1 MKDFKIACVYFWKY
15 LKQYWVAVT
24 IMIVLTLLATFFQVI
39 APIYMGN
46 AVTALTKYV
55 ARLADPATRAS
66 ASMATFYTA
75 LKLMALYFLLNVL
88 AQFIAWMIMS
98 KFNAD
103 ATNGMRKNLFAKLQ
117 RMKIRYFD
125 THQDGK
131 ILSLFTSDIDN
142 IFNALNNA
150 VFEIVS
156 QGALYIGTLIMMFSI
171 NVKLALI
178 TVASTPFVLVIALVI
193 MSKARKYLD
202 AQQDEISNL
211 NGYVNEQINGEQ
223 VILSNGLQQESI
235 AGFKKYNRRV
245 KDTMF
250 KGQFYS
256 GLLFPLM
263 QGLSLLNL
271 AIVIVGGIWL
281 IVADSM
287 NTATGL
293 GLIVMFVQYSQTYF
307 QPLTQLT
314 SIYSMIQLALTGAKR
329 LAKVE
334 AQPEEDLVLDGKKQ
348 EDLRSKVALNDV
360 HFSYDEGKEILHG
373 IDLSV
378 KKGQMLALVGPTGS
392 GKTTTMNLFNRFYD
406 VDSGTITFDGVDV
419 RDLTLKS
426 LRSKVGIVLQDSLLF
441 TGTIAENIK
450 YGKPDASDEEMIFAA
465 KQAQIHDFIMSLPEG
480 YATRVSDEQS
490 IFSTGQKQLVSIART
505 LLSDPDF
512 LILDEA
518 TSNVDTVTEEKIQQA
533 MDAVLADRT
542 SFVIAHRLKTI
553 INCEVK
559 AMIRYQDVGMK
570 YGENTILEHIDLE
583 IDAGEFFVLVGPSGS
598 GKTTL
603 LRMLNQ
609 LTLPTQGD
617 IYLNNK
623 KIKEYDKQKLRL
635 NTGYVLQDSSLFPNL
650 TLEDNITIQLEQL
663 GVTKEKRR
671 ARAAELL
678 KSVELDPKVFAKR
691 KPAELSGGQKQRVA
705 IVRALATK
713 PDLVLMD
720 ESFSA
725 LDPVLRRQS
734 QDLILDLHQKL
745 KPTIVFVTHDMQ
757 EALRLGD
764 RIAVLH
770 AGHLQQVGTPTQIMQ
785 QPANDFVK
793 DFFDPECPHFWNL
806 EYLLQTAYPTKIADA
821 KNAVELESF
830 DDLLTQLQKTPE
842 LRFTYQAQT
851 YQLTYQGLLAYLAE
865 QGGRR

>member
-1 MKDFKIACVYFWKY
+1 MKDFKIACGYFWKY
-15 LKQYWVAVT
+15 LKQYWLAVT

-55 ARLADPATRAS
+55 AQLADPATRAS
-66 ASMATFYTA
+66 ASMIAFYTA

-156 QGALYIGTLIMMFSI
+156 QGALYIGTLIVMFSI

-235 AGFKKYNRRV
+235 AGFKKYNQRV

-329 LAKVE
+329 LTKVE

-533 MDAVLADRT
+533 MDAVLAGRT

-553 INCEVK
+553 IN
-559 AMIRYQDVGMK
+559 A
-570 YGENTILEHIDLE
+570 
-583 IDAGEFFVLVGPSGS
+583 
-598 GKTTL
+598 
-603 LRMLNQ
+603 
-609 LTLPTQGD
+609 
-617 IYLNNK
+617 
-623 KIKEYDKQKLRL
+623 DK
-635 NTGYVLQDSSLFPNL
+635 
-650 TLEDNITIQLEQL
+650 
-663 GVTKEKRR
+663 
-671 ARAAELL
+671 
-678 KSVELDPKVFAKR
+678 
-691 KPAELSGGQKQRVA
+691 
-705 IVRALATK
+705 
-713 PDLVLMD
+713 
-720 ESFSA
+720 
-725 LDPVLRRQS
+725 
-734 QDLILDLHQKL
+734 
-745 KPTIVFVTHDMQ
+745 
-757 EALRLGD
+757 
-764 RIAVLH
+764 IAVLRD
-770 AGHLQQVGTPTQIMQ
+770 GNVI
-785 QPANDFVK
+785 
-793 DFFDPECPHFWNL
+793 
-806 EYLLQTAYPTKIADA
+806 
-821 KNAVELESF
+821 
-830 DDLLTQLQKTPE
+830 
-842 LRFTYQAQT
+842 
-851 YQLTYQGLLAYLAE
+851 E
-865 QGGRR
+865 QGSHAELIAQKGFYYDLYTNQMVLD

>member
-235 AGFKKYNRRV
+235 AGFKKYNQRV

-314 SIYSMIQLALTGAKR
+314 SIYSMIQLALTGARR

-450 YGKPDASDEEMIFAA
+450 YGKSDASDEEMIFAA

-533 MDAVLADRT
+533 MDAVLAGRT

-553 INCEVK
+553 IN
-559 AMIRYQDVGMK
+559 A
-570 YGENTILEHIDLE
+570 
-583 IDAGEFFVLVGPSGS
+583 
-598 GKTTL
+598 
-603 LRMLNQ
+603 
-609 LTLPTQGD
+609 
-617 IYLNNK
+617 
-623 KIKEYDKQKLRL
+623 DK
-635 NTGYVLQDSSLFPNL
+635 
-650 TLEDNITIQLEQL
+650 
-663 GVTKEKRR
+663 
-671 ARAAELL
+671 
-678 KSVELDPKVFAKR
+678 
-691 KPAELSGGQKQRVA
+691 
-705 IVRALATK
+705 
-713 PDLVLMD
+713 
-720 ESFSA
+720 
-725 LDPVLRRQS
+725 
-734 QDLILDLHQKL
+734 
-745 KPTIVFVTHDMQ
+745 
-757 EALRLGD
+757 
-764 RIAVLH
+764 IAVLRD
-770 AGHLQQVGTPTQIMQ
+770 GNVI
-785 QPANDFVK
+785 
-793 DFFDPECPHFWNL
+793 
-806 EYLLQTAYPTKIADA
+806 
-821 KNAVELESF
+821 
-830 DDLLTQLQKTPE
+830 
-842 LRFTYQAQT
+842 
-851 YQLTYQGLLAYLAE
+851 E
-865 QGGRR
+865 QGSHAELIAQKGFYYDLYTNQMVLD

>member
-1 MKDFKIACVYFWKY
+1 MKDFKIACAYFWKY

-24 IMIVLTLLATFFQVI
+24 IMIILTLLATFFQVI

-55 ARLADPATRAS
+55 AQLADPATRAS
-66 ASMATFYTA
+66 ASMIAFYTA

-156 QGALYIGTLIMMFSI
+156 QGALYIGTLIVMFSI

-235 AGFKKYNRRV
+235 AGFKKYNQRV

-533 MDAVLADRT
+533 MDAVLAGRT

-553 INCEVK
+553 IN
-559 AMIRYQDVGMK
+559 A
-570 YGENTILEHIDLE
+570 
-583 IDAGEFFVLVGPSGS
+583 
-598 GKTTL
+598 
-603 LRMLNQ
+603 
-609 LTLPTQGD
+609 
-617 IYLNNK
+617 
-623 KIKEYDKQKLRL
+623 DK
-635 NTGYVLQDSSLFPNL
+635 
-650 TLEDNITIQLEQL
+650 
-663 GVTKEKRR
+663 
-671 ARAAELL
+671 
-678 KSVELDPKVFAKR
+678 
-691 KPAELSGGQKQRVA
+691 
-705 IVRALATK
+705 
-713 PDLVLMD
+713 
-720 ESFSA
+720 
-725 LDPVLRRQS
+725 
-734 QDLILDLHQKL
+734 
-745 KPTIVFVTHDMQ
+745 
-757 EALRLGD
+757 
-764 RIAVLH
+764 IAVLRD
-770 AGHLQQVGTPTQIMQ
+770 GNVI
-785 QPANDFVK
+785 
-793 DFFDPECPHFWNL
+793 
-806 EYLLQTAYPTKIADA
+806 
-821 KNAVELESF
+821 
-830 DDLLTQLQKTPE
+830 
-842 LRFTYQAQT
+842 
-851 YQLTYQGLLAYLAE
+851 E
-865 QGGRR
+865 QGSHAELIAQKGFYYDLYTNQMVLD

>member
-1 MKDFKIACVYFWKY
+1 MKDFKIACGYFWKY
-15 LKQYWVAVT
+15 LKQYWLAVT

-55 ARLADPATRAS
+55 AQLADPATRAS
-66 ASMATFYTA
+66 ASMIAFYTA

-156 QGALYIGTLIMMFSI
+156 QGALYIGTLIVMFSI

-235 AGFKKYNRRV
+235 AGFKKYNQRV

-281 IVADSM
+281 SVADSM

-314 SIYSMIQLALTGAKR
+314 SIYSMIQLALTGARR

-533 MDAVLADRT
+533 MDAVLAGRT

-553 INCEVK
+553 IN
-559 AMIRYQDVGMK
+559 A
-570 YGENTILEHIDLE
+570 
-583 IDAGEFFVLVGPSGS
+583 
-598 GKTTL
+598 
-603 LRMLNQ
+603 
-609 LTLPTQGD
+609 
-617 IYLNNK
+617 
-623 KIKEYDKQKLRL
+623 DK
-635 NTGYVLQDSSLFPNL
+635 
-650 TLEDNITIQLEQL
+650 
-663 GVTKEKRR
+663 
-671 ARAAELL
+671 
-678 KSVELDPKVFAKR
+678 
-691 KPAELSGGQKQRVA
+691 
-705 IVRALATK
+705 
-713 PDLVLMD
+713 
-720 ESFSA
+720 
-725 LDPVLRRQS
+725 
-734 QDLILDLHQKL
+734 
-745 KPTIVFVTHDMQ
+745 
-757 EALRLGD
+757 
-764 RIAVLH
+764 IAVLRD
-770 AGHLQQVGTPTQIMQ
+770 GNVI
-785 QPANDFVK
+785 
-793 DFFDPECPHFWNL
+793 
-806 EYLLQTAYPTKIADA
+806 
-821 KNAVELESF
+821 
-830 DDLLTQLQKTPE
+830 
-842 LRFTYQAQT
+842 
-851 YQLTYQGLLAYLAE
+851 E
-865 QGGRR
+865 QGSHAELIAQKGFYYDLYTNQMVLD

>member
-1 MKDFKIACVYFWKY
+1 MKDFKIACGYFWKY
-15 LKQYWVAVT
+15 LKQYWLAVT

-55 ARLADPATRAS
+55 AQLADPATRAS
-66 ASMATFYTA
+66 ASMIAFYTA

-156 QGALYIGTLIMMFSI
+156 QGVLYIGTLIVMFSI

-235 AGFKKYNRRV
+235 AGFKKYNQRV

-263 QGLSLLNL
+263 QGLALLNL

-533 MDAVLADRT
+533 MDAVLAGRT

-553 INCEVK
+553 IN
-559 AMIRYQDVGMK
+559 A
-570 YGENTILEHIDLE
+570 
-583 IDAGEFFVLVGPSGS
+583 
-598 GKTTL
+598 
-603 LRMLNQ
+603 
-609 LTLPTQGD
+609 
-617 IYLNNK
+617 
-623 KIKEYDKQKLRL
+623 DK
-635 NTGYVLQDSSLFPNL
+635 
-650 TLEDNITIQLEQL
+650 
-663 GVTKEKRR
+663 
-671 ARAAELL
+671 
-678 KSVELDPKVFAKR
+678 
-691 KPAELSGGQKQRVA
+691 
-705 IVRALATK
+705 
-713 PDLVLMD
+713 
-720 ESFSA
+720 
-725 LDPVLRRQS
+725 
-734 QDLILDLHQKL
+734 
-745 KPTIVFVTHDMQ
+745 
-757 EALRLGD
+757 
-764 RIAVLH
+764 IAVLRD
-770 AGHLQQVGTPTQIMQ
+770 GNVI
-785 QPANDFVK
+785 
-793 DFFDPECPHFWNL
+793 
-806 EYLLQTAYPTKIADA
+806 
-821 KNAVELESF
+821 
-830 DDLLTQLQKTPE
+830 
-842 LRFTYQAQT
+842 
-851 YQLTYQGLLAYLAE
+851 E
-865 QGGRR
+865 QGSHAELIAQKGFYYDLYTNQMVLD

>member
-1 MKDFKIACVYFWKY
+1 MKDFKIACGYFWKY
-15 LKQYWVAVT
+15 LKQYWLAVT

-46 AVTALTKYV
+46 AVTVLTKYV
-55 ARLADPATRAS
+55 AQLADPVTRAS
-66 ASMATFYTA
+66 ASMAAFYTA

-156 QGALYIGTLIMMFSI
+156 QGALYIGTLIVMFSI

-235 AGFKKYNRRV
+235 AGFKKYNQRV

-314 SIYSMIQLALTGAKR
+314 SIYSMIQLALTGARR

-334 AQPEEDLVLDGKKQ
+334 AQAEENLVLDGKKQ
-348 EDLRSKVALNDV
+348 EGLRSKVALNDV

-378 KKGQMLALVGPTGS
+378 DKGQMLALVGPTGS
-392 GKTTTMNLFNRFYD
+392 GKTTTINLFNRFYD
-406 VDSGTITFDGVDV
+406 VDSGSVTFDGVDV

-441 TGTIAENIK
+441 TGTIADNIK
-450 YGKPDASDEEMIFAA
+450 YGKPDASDEEMIAAA
-465 KQAQIHDFIMSLPEG
+465 KQAQIHDFVVSLPDG
-480 YATRVSDEQS
+480 YATKVSDEQS

-533 MDAVLADRT
+533 MDAVLAGRT

-553 INCEVK
+553 VN
-559 AMIRYQDVGMK
+559 A
-570 YGENTILEHIDLE
+570 
-583 IDAGEFFVLVGPSGS
+583 
-598 GKTTL
+598 
-603 LRMLNQ
+603 
-609 LTLPTQGD
+609 
-617 IYLNNK
+617 
-623 KIKEYDKQKLRL
+623 DK
-635 NTGYVLQDSSLFPNL
+635 
-650 TLEDNITIQLEQL
+650 
-663 GVTKEKRR
+663 
-671 ARAAELL
+671 
-678 KSVELDPKVFAKR
+678 
-691 KPAELSGGQKQRVA
+691 
-705 IVRALATK
+705 
-713 PDLVLMD
+713 
-720 ESFSA
+720 
-725 LDPVLRRQS
+725 
-734 QDLILDLHQKL
+734 
-745 KPTIVFVTHDMQ
+745 
-757 EALRLGD
+757 
-764 RIAVLH
+764 IAVLRD
-770 AGHLQQVGTPTQIMQ
+770 GNVI
-785 QPANDFVK
+785 
-793 DFFDPECPHFWNL
+793 
-806 EYLLQTAYPTKIADA
+806 
-821 KNAVELESF
+821 
-830 DDLLTQLQKTPE
+830 
-842 LRFTYQAQT
+842 
-851 YQLTYQGLLAYLAE
+851 E
-865 QGGRR
+865 QGSHAELIAQKGFYYDLYTNQMVLD

>member
-1 MKDFKIACVYFWKY
+1 MKDFKIACGYFWKY
-15 LKQYWVAVT
+15 LKQYWLAVT

-55 ARLADPATRAS
+55 AQLADPATRAS
-66 ASMATFYTA
+66 ASMIAFYTA

-156 QGALYIGTLIMMFSI
+156 QGALYIGTLIVMFSI

-178 TVASTPFVLVIALVI
+178 TVASTPFVLVITLVI

-235 AGFKKYNRRV
+235 AGFKKYNQRV

-533 MDAVLADRT
+533 MDAVLAGRT

-553 INCEVK
+553 IN
-559 AMIRYQDVGMK
+559 A
-570 YGENTILEHIDLE
+570 
-583 IDAGEFFVLVGPSGS
+583 
-598 GKTTL
+598 
-603 LRMLNQ
+603 
-609 LTLPTQGD
+609 
-617 IYLNNK
+617 
-623 KIKEYDKQKLRL
+623 DK
-635 NTGYVLQDSSLFPNL
+635 
-650 TLEDNITIQLEQL
+650 
-663 GVTKEKRR
+663 
-671 ARAAELL
+671 
-678 KSVELDPKVFAKR
+678 
-691 KPAELSGGQKQRVA
+691 
-705 IVRALATK
+705 
-713 PDLVLMD
+713 
-720 ESFSA
+720 
-725 LDPVLRRQS
+725 
-734 QDLILDLHQKL
+734 
-745 KPTIVFVTHDMQ
+745 
-757 EALRLGD
+757 
-764 RIAVLH
+764 IAVLRD
-770 AGHLQQVGTPTQIMQ
+770 GNVI
-785 QPANDFVK
+785 
-793 DFFDPECPHFWNL
+793 
-806 EYLLQTAYPTKIADA
+806 
-821 KNAVELESF
+821 
-830 DDLLTQLQKTPE
+830 
-842 LRFTYQAQT
+842 
-851 YQLTYQGLLAYLAE
+851 E
-865 QGGRR
+865 QGSHAELIAQKGFYYDLYTNQMVLD

>member
-1 MKDFKIACVYFWKY
+1 MKDFKIACGYFWKY
-15 LKQYWVAVT
+15 LKQYWLAVT

-55 ARLADPATRAS
+55 AQLADPATRAS
-66 ASMATFYTA
+66 ASMIAFYTA

-156 QGALYIGTLIMMFSI
+156 QGALYIGTLIVMFSI

-193 MSKARKYLD
+193 MSKARKYLY

-235 AGFKKYNRRV
+235 AGFKKYNQRV

-533 MDAVLADRT
+533 MDAVLAGRT

-553 INCEVK
+553 IN
-559 AMIRYQDVGMK
+559 A
-570 YGENTILEHIDLE
+570 
-583 IDAGEFFVLVGPSGS
+583 
-598 GKTTL
+598 
-603 LRMLNQ
+603 
-609 LTLPTQGD
+609 
-617 IYLNNK
+617 
-623 KIKEYDKQKLRL
+623 DK
-635 NTGYVLQDSSLFPNL
+635 
-650 TLEDNITIQLEQL
+650 
-663 GVTKEKRR
+663 
-671 ARAAELL
+671 
-678 KSVELDPKVFAKR
+678 
-691 KPAELSGGQKQRVA
+691 
-705 IVRALATK
+705 
-713 PDLVLMD
+713 
-720 ESFSA
+720 
-725 LDPVLRRQS
+725 
-734 QDLILDLHQKL
+734 
-745 KPTIVFVTHDMQ
+745 
-757 EALRLGD
+757 
-764 RIAVLH
+764 IAVLRD
-770 AGHLQQVGTPTQIMQ
+770 GNVI
-785 QPANDFVK
+785 
-793 DFFDPECPHFWNL
+793 
-806 EYLLQTAYPTKIADA
+806 
-821 KNAVELESF
+821 
-830 DDLLTQLQKTPE
+830 
-842 LRFTYQAQT
+842 
-851 YQLTYQGLLAYLAE
+851 E
-865 QGGRR
+865 QGSHAELIAQKGFYYDLYTNQMVLD

>member
-1 MKDFKIACVYFWKY
+1 MKDFKIACGYFWKY
-15 LKQYWVAVT
+15 LKQYWLAVT

-55 ARLADPATRAS
+55 AQLADPATRAS
-66 ASMATFYTA
+66 ASMIAFYTA

-156 QGALYIGTLIMMFSI
+156 QGALYIGTLIVMFSI

-235 AGFKKYNRRV
+235 AGFKKYNQRV

-533 MDAVLADRT
+533 MDAVLAGRT

-553 INCEVK
+553 IN
-559 AMIRYQDVGMK
+559 A
-570 YGENTILEHIDLE
+570 
-583 IDAGEFFVLVGPSGS
+583 
-598 GKTTL
+598 
-603 LRMLNQ
+603 
-609 LTLPTQGD
+609 
-617 IYLNNK
+617 
-623 KIKEYDKQKLRL
+623 DK
-635 NTGYVLQDSSLFPNL
+635 
-650 TLEDNITIQLEQL
+650 
-663 GVTKEKRR
+663 
-671 ARAAELL
+671 
-678 KSVELDPKVFAKR
+678 
-691 KPAELSGGQKQRVA
+691 
-705 IVRALATK
+705 
-713 PDLVLMD
+713 
-720 ESFSA
+720 
-725 LDPVLRRQS
+725 
-734 QDLILDLHQKL
+734 
-745 KPTIVFVTHDMQ
+745 
-757 EALRLGD
+757 
-764 RIAVLH
+764 IAVLRD
-770 AGHLQQVGTPTQIMQ
+770 GNVI
-785 QPANDFVK
+785 
-793 DFFDPECPHFWNL
+793 
-806 EYLLQTAYPTKIADA
+806 
-821 KNAVELESF
+821 
-830 DDLLTQLQKTPE
+830 
-842 LRFTYQAQT
+842 
-851 YQLTYQGLLAYLAE
+851 E
-865 QGGRR
+865 QGSHSKKKKKKGFYYDLYTNQMVLD

>member
-1 MKDFKIACVYFWKY
+1 MKDFKIACGYFWKY
-15 LKQYWVAVT
+15 LKQYWLAVT

-55 ARLADPATRAS
+55 AQLADPVTRAS
-66 ASMATFYTA
+66 ASMAAFYTA

-156 QGALYIGTLIMMFSI
+156 QGALYIGTLIVMFSI

-235 AGFKKYNRRV
+235 AEFKKYNQRV

-314 SIYSMIQLALTGAKR
+314 SIYSMIQLALTGARR

-334 AQPEEDLVLDGKKQ
+334 AQAEEDLVLDGKKQ
-348 EDLRSKVALNDV
+348 EGLRSKVALNDV

-378 KKGQMLALVGPTGS
+378 DKGQMLALVGPTGS

-406 VDSGTITFDGVDV
+406 VDSGSVTFDGVDV

-441 TGTIAENIK
+441 TGTIADNIK
-450 YGKPDASDEEMIFAA
+450 YGKPDASDEEMIAAA
-465 KQAQIHDFIMSLPEG
+465 KQAQIHDFVVSLPDG
-480 YATRVSDEQS
+480 YATKVSDEQS

-533 MDAVLADRT
+533 MDAVLAGRT

-553 INCEVK
+553 VN
-559 AMIRYQDVGMK
+559 A
-570 YGENTILEHIDLE
+570 
-583 IDAGEFFVLVGPSGS
+583 
-598 GKTTL
+598 
-603 LRMLNQ
+603 
-609 LTLPTQGD
+609 
-617 IYLNNK
+617 
-623 KIKEYDKQKLRL
+623 DK
-635 NTGYVLQDSSLFPNL
+635 
-650 TLEDNITIQLEQL
+650 
-663 GVTKEKRR
+663 
-671 ARAAELL
+671 
-678 KSVELDPKVFAKR
+678 
-691 KPAELSGGQKQRVA
+691 
-705 IVRALATK
+705 
-713 PDLVLMD
+713 
-720 ESFSA
+720 
-725 LDPVLRRQS
+725 
-734 QDLILDLHQKL
+734 
-745 KPTIVFVTHDMQ
+745 
-757 EALRLGD
+757 
-764 RIAVLH
+764 IAVLRD
-770 AGHLQQVGTPTQIMQ
+770 GNVI
-785 QPANDFVK
+785 
-793 DFFDPECPHFWNL
+793 
-806 EYLLQTAYPTKIADA
+806 
-821 KNAVELESF
+821 
-830 DDLLTQLQKTPE
+830 
-842 LRFTYQAQT
+842 
-851 YQLTYQGLLAYLAE
+851 E
-865 QGGRR
+865 QGSHAELIAQKGSYYDLYTNQMVLD

>member
-1 MKDFKIACVYFWKY
+1 MKDFKIACGYFWKY
-15 LKQYWVAVT
+15 LKQYWLAVT
-24 IMIVLTLLATFFQVI
+24 IMIVLTLLETFFQVI

-55 ARLADPATRAS
+55 AQLADPATRAS
-66 ASMATFYTA
+66 ASMIAFYTA

-131 ILSLFTSDIDN
+131 ILSLFTSYIDN

-156 QGALYIGTLIMMFSI
+156 QGALYIGTLIVMFSI

-235 AGFKKYNRRV
+235 AGFKKYNQRV

-533 MDAVLADRT
+533 MDAVLAGRT

-553 INCEVK
+553 IN
-559 AMIRYQDVGMK
+559 A
-570 YGENTILEHIDLE
+570 
-583 IDAGEFFVLVGPSGS
+583 
-598 GKTTL
+598 
-603 LRMLNQ
+603 
-609 LTLPTQGD
+609 
-617 IYLNNK
+617 
-623 KIKEYDKQKLRL
+623 DK
-635 NTGYVLQDSSLFPNL
+635 
-650 TLEDNITIQLEQL
+650 
-663 GVTKEKRR
+663 
-671 ARAAELL
+671 
-678 KSVELDPKVFAKR
+678 
-691 KPAELSGGQKQRVA
+691 
-705 IVRALATK
+705 
-713 PDLVLMD
+713 
-720 ESFSA
+720 
-725 LDPVLRRQS
+725 
-734 QDLILDLHQKL
+734 
-745 KPTIVFVTHDMQ
+745 
-757 EALRLGD
+757 
-764 RIAVLH
+764 IAVLRD
-770 AGHLQQVGTPTQIMQ
+770 GNVI
-785 QPANDFVK
+785 
-793 DFFDPECPHFWNL
+793 
-806 EYLLQTAYPTKIADA
+806 
-821 KNAVELESF
+821 
-830 DDLLTQLQKTPE
+830 
-842 LRFTYQAQT
+842 
-851 YQLTYQGLLAYLAE
+851 E
-865 QGGRR
+865 QGSHAELIAQKGFYYDLYTNQMVLD